1 MNALLAAYEAS
12 ALGAA
17 ARGTV
22 WLYPGAN
29 LLHVLGACLLLGA
42 VAVFDIA
49 VLRRNLS
56 APAIGRIALPVAAT
70 GLVLQGVTGL
80 VLFAAE
86 ATTMATNPAFLAKM
100 AALAVGVGNL
110 ALFHHRFGRA
120 MRLGETPAG
129 AGALAA
135 VSLGAW
141 TIAVLAGRGIAYL

>member
-1 MNALLAAYEAS
+1 
-12 ALGAA
+12 
-17 ARGTV
+17 
-22 WLYPGAN
+22 
-29 LLHVLGACLLLGA
+29 
-42 VAVFDIA
+42 
-49 VLRRNLS
+49 
-56 APAIGRIALPVAAT
+56 
-70 GLVLQGVTGL
+70 
-80 VLFAAE
+80 
-86 ATTMATNPAFLAKM
+86 MATNPAFLAKM